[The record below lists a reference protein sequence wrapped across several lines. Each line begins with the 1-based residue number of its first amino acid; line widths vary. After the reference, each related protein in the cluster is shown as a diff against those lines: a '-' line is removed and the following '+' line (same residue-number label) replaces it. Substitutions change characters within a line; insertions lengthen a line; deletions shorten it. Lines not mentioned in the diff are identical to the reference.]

1 MTTEPISDNNSQ
13 QKTRYSISSIESQT
27 HKPPPPKLKSSFSR
41 NFKTVR
47 TSHQVDLQKILSES
61 PYGTDLITN
70 YRLRKSFSNLER
82 KLLITTIV
90 NYYIDNNKEFNVPIS
105 YALERAILK
114 MFPSEKLNYYRIT
127 KRGRIYMRYI
137 AAKAAMKQKNGICNE
152 NSRENTNLGSNADND
167 DLDVYD
173 DDDED
178 MEGMNHVNNTAES
191 EILHF
196 EDEEE
201 EDEADMLDTSEFPM
215 GYITADYVENVNSET
230 EIKIEPE

>member
-1 MTTEPISDNNSQ
+1 
-13 QKTRYSISSIESQT
+13 
-27 HKPPPPKLKSSFSR
+27 
-41 NFKTVR
+41 
-47 TSHQVDLQKILSES
+47 
-61 PYGTDLITN
+61 
-70 YRLRKSFSNLER
+70 
-82 KLLITTIV
+82 
-90 NYYIDNNKEFNVPIS
+90 
-105 YALERAILK
+105 
-114 MFPSEKLNYYRIT
+114 
-127 KRGRIYMRYI
+127 MRYI
-137 AAKAAMKQKNGICNE
+137 AAKAAMKQKNEICNE
-152 NSRENTNLGSNADND
+152 NSRENTNLGSNSNGDND